1 MSGSDIERLVADMRS
16 DHLLIA
22 VFLLDFAQILLE
34 AVAQGG
40 AFRQPERRPAPT
52 VERTQKFHLLT
63 KNAVVALL
71 LPPRGELDTRRA
83 AFSWEGYAVDAHEL
97 LTLLVA
103 TPVCAGKTHHLHG
116 LDRSRGRKVRSAAE
130 IGERSCV

>member
-1 MSGSDIERLVADMRS
+1 MDGLEGILAIFGPMSGSDIERLVADMRS

-40 AFRQPERRPAPT
+40 AFRQPERKACAYRGR
-52 VERTQKFHLLT
+52 ERKKFHLLT

-71 LPPRGELDTRRA
+71 C
-83 AFSWEGYAVDAHEL
+83 L
-97 LTLLVA
+97 LEE
-103 TPVCAGKTHHLHG
+103 
-116 LDRSRGRKVRSAAE
+116 S
-130 IGERSCV
+130 